1 MKTSPANL
9 RLGAPGRATR
19 RLALASAL
27 VIAALAVSA
36 SAAETPVVPRADKP
50 AKPDKIDKPEK
61 PDKPDK
67 PERAERADKSER
79 RRERDP
85 VAKSAAAAAPAA
97 KAGSAA
103 TPAAPPPSNFE
114 SFAVILE
121 KNIFNPGRVGR
132 VRAAADERPTRVDTI
147 SLVGTVRNGD
157 TQVALFDSP
166 DAAFRRNL
174 RAGESFGDFKVAE
187 ISGEGVV
194 LLRDEKP
201 VTLKVSHQ
209 LRRPEGGDW
218 SVVAPPAEVPPAG
231 GLISAA
237 PAATVEIPDN
247 ASEVL
252 KRLMKQREKQLK
264 K

>member
-1 MKTSPANL
+1 MKTRLILLLCCSLAGPAL
-9 RLGAPGRATR
+9 RA
-19 RLALASAL
+19 
-27 VIAALAVSA
+27 
-36 SAAETPVVPRADKP
+36 ADKP
-50 AKPDKIDKPEK
+50 DKPEK

-67 PERAERADKSER
+67 PER

-85 VAKSAAAAAPAA
+85 AAKSTPAAAPAA
-97 KAGSAA
+97 KAG
-103 TPAAPPPSNFE
+103 PAAPAAATAGKAAPAAPLPPSNFE

-132 VRAAADERPTRVDTI
+132 VRATEDRSVRTDTI

-157 TQVALFDSP
+157 AHVALFDSP

-174 RAGESFGDFKVAE
+174 RAGESVGEFKVRE

-194 LLRDEKP
+194 LVRHDQPL
-201 VTLKVSHQ
+201 TLKVSHQ

-237 PAATVEIPDN
+237 PSAAAIPDN

>member
-1 MKTSPANL
+1 MKTRLILLLCCSLAGPA
-9 RLGAPGRATR
+9 LGA
-19 RLALASAL
+19 
-27 VIAALAVSA
+27 
-36 SAAETPVVPRADKP
+36 ADKP
-50 AKPDKIDKPEK
+50 DKPEK

-67 PERAERADKSER
+67 PERTER

-85 VAKSAAAAAPAA
+85 AAKSTPAAAPAA
-97 KAGSAA
+97 KAATTAPKSSAPA
-103 TPAAPPPSNFE
+103 AKSAPAAPLPPSNFE

-132 VRAAADERPTRVDTI
+132 VRATEDRSVRTDTI

-157 TQVALFDSP
+157 AHVALFDSP

-174 RAGESFGDFKVAE
+174 RAGESVGEFKVRE

-194 LLRDEKP
+194 LVRHDQPL
-201 VTLKVSHQ
+201 TLKVSHQ

-237 PAATVEIPDN
+237 PAAVAIPDN